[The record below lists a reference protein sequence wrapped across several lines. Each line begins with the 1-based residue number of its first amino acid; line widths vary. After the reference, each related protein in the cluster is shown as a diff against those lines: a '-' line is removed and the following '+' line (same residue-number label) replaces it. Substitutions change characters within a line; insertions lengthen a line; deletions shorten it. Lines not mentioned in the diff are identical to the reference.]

1 LFYLVSCEREENMPT
16 KKRDRIADLIKEVE
30 ALAKRLRADIRKR
43 AKATGV
49 PKNLQAAADR
59 LRKQAAAVAGMVEK
73 YAHELRKELE
83 PGRKP
88 AKRKV
93 RKAKPK
99 PKAKPAALPI
109 V

>member
-1 LFYLVSCEREENMPT
+1 MPT
-16 KKRDRIADLIKEVE
+16 KKRDRITDLIKEVE

-59 LRKQAAAVAGMVEK
+59 LRKQAAMVAGMVEK

-83 PGRKP
+83 GGSKP
-88 AKRKV
+88 AKRTA
-93 RKAKPK
+93 RKAKAR
-99 PKAKPAALPI
+99 PKAKAAAAPA

>member
-1 LFYLVSCEREENMPT
+1 MPT
-16 KKRDRIADLIKEVE
+16 KKRDRITALIKEVE

-43 AKATGV
+43 AQATGV

-59 LRKQAAAVAGMVEK
+59 LRKQAAMVAGMVEK

-83 PGRKP
+83 GGSKP
-88 AKRKV
+88 AKRTA
-93 RKAKPK
+93 RKAKARPRAK
-99 PKAKPAALPI
+99 TRLAAKAAVVPT

>member
-1 LFYLVSCEREENMPT
+1 MPT

-59 LRKQAAAVAGMVEK
+59 LRKQAAMVAGMVEK

-83 PGRKP
+83 GGSKP
-88 AKRKV
+88 AKQTA
-93 RKAKPK
+93 RKAKAR
-99 PKAKPAALPI
+99 PKAKASPKAKARLTAKAAVVPT